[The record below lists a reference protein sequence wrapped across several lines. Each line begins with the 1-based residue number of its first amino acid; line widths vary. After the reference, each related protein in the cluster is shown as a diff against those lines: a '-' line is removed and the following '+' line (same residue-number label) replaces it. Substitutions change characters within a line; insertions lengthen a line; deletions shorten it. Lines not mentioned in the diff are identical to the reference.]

1 MERRKFV
8 DANDTIDELTKEERH
23 MPIKLFMKKGFPLTC
38 MEQKGGTWI
47 CQVDVQVI
55 QRDGIP
61 VWARFPQ
68 LH

>member
-1 MERRKFV
+1 
-8 DANDTIDELTKEERH
+8 